1 MIKGACEGLGMQTLM
16 NDLGKDIG
24 ISLSLDASAA
34 KGILER
40 SGLSKV
46 RHMDVNHL
54 WLQEQCA
61 RKLVPLTKVDG
72 TKNPS
77 DLLTKHLTVAVIEKH
92 LEFLNLEF
100 REGRAEKAANLH
112 ELSRARRQEES
123 IKGNKIFSFEDG
135 RADSWASRGEG
146 GEWCRSHRTPRR
158 ALFTPFKIPR
168 GPGRKT
174 KLKVTGTTEGIDDL
188 GQKFV
193 VKDNWTDQAQ
203 AHALRERPW
212 VGCTSFVVDP
222 EEDVN
227 YGGDYRRQR
236 AQVINDYEH
245 TTSSLLPKAGDERR
259 SSRVSWADIDEEL

>member
-1 MIKGACEGLGMQTLM
+1 MFFLFATKCKYMHFIFINAFCRTWHPKPPPQVPPRNLA
-16 NDLGKDIG
+16 
-24 ISLSLDASAA
+24 
-34 KGILER
+34 
-40 SGLSKV
+40 LSKV

-135 RADSWASRGEG
+135 RADSWASRGE
-146 GEWCRSHRTPRR
+146 
-158 ALFTPFKIPR
+158 
-168 GPGRKT
+168 
-174 KLKVTGTTEGIDDL
+174 EG
-188 GQKFV
+188 
-193 VKDNWTDQAQ
+193 
-203 AHALRERPW
+203 
-212 VGCTSFVVDP
+212 
-222 EEDVN
+222 
-227 YGGDYRRQR
+227 
-236 AQVINDYEH
+236 
-245 TTSSLLPKAGDERR
+245 
-259 SSRVSWADIDEEL
+259 